1 MRLVVTATLILL
13 VGAATFATGIS
24 IQNEVVTAIG
34 IGVTACSLVLLSL
47 IWIQLVYKKARSQGQ
62 GQGDDSRVLP
72 VSEGSMKRNK
82 SDTNLE
88 LISVQVVKENDAY
101 GDF

>member
-1 MRLVVTATLILL
+1 MRLVVIATLILL
-13 VGAATFATGIS
+13 VGGATFATGIS

-34 IGVTACSLVLLSL
+34 IGVTACSLVILSL
-47 IWIQLVYKKARSQGQ
+47 IWIRLVYKKARSQT
-62 GQGDDSRVLP
+62 QGDDSRVLP

-88 LISVQVVKENDAY
+88 LINVQVVKENDAY

>member
-1 MRLVVTATLILL
+1 VVTATLILL

-34 IGVTACSLVLLSL
+34 IGVTACSLVVLSL
-47 IWIQLVYKKARSQGQ
+47 IWIRLVYKRARI
-62 GQGDDSRVLP
+62 DDSRVLP

-88 LISVQVVKENDAY
+88 LINVQVVKENDAY

>member
-34 IGVTACSLVLLSL
+34 IGVTACSLGLLSL
-47 IWIQLVYKKARSQGQ
+47 IWIRLVYKRARIDS
-62 GQGDDSRVLP
+62 DSSRVQP

-88 LISVQVVKENDAY
+88 LIDVQVVKENDAY

>member
-1 MRLVVTATLILL
+1 VVTATLILL
-13 VGAATFATGIS
+13 VGGATFATGIS

-34 IGVTACSLVLLSL
+34 IGVTACSLVVLSL
-47 IWIQLVYKKARSQGQ
+47 IWIRLVYKKARI
-62 GQGDDSRVLP
+62 DDSRVLP

-88 LISVQVVKENDAY
+88 LISVQVVKENNAY

>member
-1 MRLVVTATLILL
+1 MRLVVTSVLILL
-13 VGAATFATGIS
+13 VGGATFATGIS

-34 IGVTACSLVLLSL
+34 IGVTACSLVILSL
-47 IWIQLVYKKARSQGQ
+47 IWIRLVYKKARI
-62 GQGDDSRVLP
+62 DDSRVLP

-88 LISVQVVKENDAY
+88 LIDVQVVKENDAY

>member
-1 MRLVVTATLILL
+1 VVTATLILL

-34 IGVTACSLVLLSL
+34 IGVTACSLVILSL
-47 IWIQLVYKKARSQGQ
+47 IWIRLVYKKARSQS
-62 GQGDDSRVLP
+62 QGDDSRVLP

-88 LISVQVVKENDAY
+88 LIDVQVVKENDAY

>member
-1 MRLVVTATLILL
+1 MVTATLILL

-34 IGVTACSLVLLSL
+34 IGVTACSLVILSL
-47 IWIQLVYKKARSQGQ
+47 IWIRLVYKKARSQS
-62 GQGDDSRVLP
+62 QGDDSRVLP

-88 LISVQVVKENDAY
+88 LIDVQVVKENDAY

>member
-1 MRLVVTATLILL
+1 MRLVVTSVLILL
-13 VGAATFATGIS
+13 VGGATFATGIS

-34 IGVTACSLVLLSL
+34 IGVTACSLVILSL
-47 IWIQLVYKKARSQGQ
+47 LWIRLVYKKARI
-62 GQGDDSRVLP
+62 DDSRVLP

>member
-1 MRLVVTATLILL
+1 MVTSVLILL
-13 VGAATFATGIS
+13 VGGATFATGIS

-34 IGVTACSLVLLSL
+34 IGVTACSLGLLSL
-47 IWIQLVYKKARSQGQ
+47 IWIRLVYKRARIDS
-62 GQGDDSRVLP
+62 DSSRVQP

-88 LISVQVVKENDAY
+88 LIDVQVVKENDAY

>member
-24 IQNEVVTAIG
+24 IRNEVVTAIG
-34 IGVTACSLVLLSL
+34 IGVTACSLGLLSL
-47 IWIQLVYKKARSQGQ
+47 IWIRLVYKRARSQTQ
-62 GQGDDSRVLP
+62 DDGVRVQP

-88 LISVQVVKENDAY
+88 LIDVQVVKENDAY

>member
-1 MRLVVTATLILL
+1 MRLVVTSTLILL

-47 IWIQLVYKKARSQGQ
+47 IWIQLVYKKARSQG
-62 GQGDDSRVLP
+62 DDSRVLP

-88 LISVQVVKENDAY
+88 LINVQVVKENDAY

>member
-1 MRLVVTATLILL
+1 VISATLILL
-13 VGAATFATGIS
+13 AGGATFATGFS
-24 IQNEVVTAIG
+24 IRNEVVTAIG
-34 IGVTACSLVLLSL
+34 IGVTACSLALLGL
-47 IWIQLVYKKARSQGQ
+47 IWIRLVYKKARSQIE
-62 GQGDDSRVLP
+62 GDSSRVQP

-88 LISVQVVKENDAY
+88 LIDVQVIKENDAY

>member
-1 MRLVVTATLILL
+1 MRLVVTSVLILL

-34 IGVTACSLVLLSL
+34 IGVTACSLVVLSL
-47 IWIQLVYKKARSQGQ
+47 IWIRLVYKKARIDS
-62 GQGDDSRVLP
+62 DSSRVQP

-88 LISVQVVKENDAY
+88 LIDVQVVKENDAY

>member
-1 MRLVVTATLILL
+1 MRLVVIATLILL

-24 IQNEVVTAIG
+24 IRNEVVTAIG
-34 IGVTACSLVLLSL
+34 IGVTACSLGLLSL
-47 IWIQLVYKKARSQGQ
+47 IWIRLVYKRARSQ
-62 GQGDDSRVLP
+62 DDGIRVQP

-88 LISVQVVKENDAY
+88 LIDVQVVKENDAY

>member
-13 VGAATFATGIS
+13 VGGATFATGIS
-24 IQNEVVTAIG
+24 IRNEVVTAIG
-34 IGVTACSLVLLSL
+34 IGVTACSLVVLSL
-47 IWIQLVYKKARSQGQ
+47 IWIRLVYKKARIDS
-62 GQGDDSRVLP
+62 DSSRVQP

-88 LISVQVVKENDAY
+88 LIDVQVVKENDAY

>member
-1 MRLVVTATLILL
+1 MVTATLILL
-13 VGAATFATGIS
+13 VGGATFATGIS
-24 IQNEVVTAIG
+24 IRNEVVTAIG
-34 IGVTACSLVLLSL
+34 IGVTACSLGLLSL
-47 IWIQLVYKKARSQGQ
+47 IWIRLVYKRARIDHD
-62 GQGDDSRVLP
+62 GDGVRVQP

-88 LISVQVVKENDAY
+88 LIDVQVVKENDAY

>member
-1 MRLVVTATLILL
+1 MVIATLILL
-13 VGAATFATGIS
+13 VGAAIFATGIS

-34 IGVTACSLVLLSL
+34 IGVTACSLVVLSL
-47 IWIQLVYKKARSQGQ
+47 IWIRLVYKRARIDS
-62 GQGDDSRVLP
+62 DSSRVQP

-88 LISVQVVKENDAY
+88 LIDVQVVKENDAY

>member
-34 IGVTACSLVLLSL
+34 IGVTACSLVILSL
-47 IWIQLVYKKARSQGQ
+47 IWIRLVYKKARI
-62 GQGDDSRVLP
+62 DDSRVLP

-88 LISVQVVKENDAY
+88 LIDVQVVKENDAY

>member
-1 MRLVVTATLILL
+1 MRLVVTSVLILL

-34 IGVTACSLVLLSL
+34 IGVTACSLVVLSL
-47 IWIQLVYKKARSQGQ
+47 IWIRLVYKKARI
-62 GQGDDSRVLP
+62 DDSRVLP

-88 LISVQVVKENDAY
+88 LIDVQVVKENDAY

>member
-1 MRLVVTATLILL
+1 MVTSILILL
-13 VGAATFATGIS
+13 VGGATFATGIS

-34 IGVTACSLVLLSL
+34 IGVTACSLCLLTL
-47 IWIQLVYKKARSQGQ
+47 ISIRILYKKRTLNDGV
-62 GQGDDSRVLP
+62 GDGIRIQP

-88 LISVQVVKENDAY
+88 LISVQVVKENNAY

>member
-1 MRLVVTATLILL
+1 MRLVVIATLILL
-13 VGAATFATGIS
+13 VGGATFATGIS

-34 IGVTACSLVLLSL
+34 IGVTACSLVILSL
-47 IWIQLVYKKARSQGQ
+47 IWIRLMYKKARSQT
-62 GQGDDSRVLP
+62 QGDDSRVLP

>member
-1 MRLVVTATLILL
+1 VVIATLILL
-13 VGAATFATGIS
+13 VGGATFATGIS

-34 IGVTACSLVLLSL
+34 IGVTACSLVVLSL
-47 IWIQLVYKKARSQGQ
+47 IWIRLVYKKARI
-62 GQGDDSRVLP
+62 DDSRVLP

>member
-34 IGVTACSLVLLSL
+34 IGVTACSLVVLSL
-47 IWIQLVYKKARSQGQ
+47 IWIRLVYKRARI
-62 GQGDDSRVLP
+62 DDSRVLP

-88 LISVQVVKENDAY
+88 LINVQVVKENDAY

>member
-1 MRLVVTATLILL
+1 MVTSVLILL
-13 VGAATFATGIS
+13 VGGATFATGIS

-34 IGVTACSLVLLSL
+34 IGVTACSLVILSL
-47 IWIQLVYKKARSQGQ
+47 LWIRLVYKKARPQ

>member
-1 MRLVVTATLILL
+1 VVTATLILL

-34 IGVTACSLVLLSL
+34 IGVTACSLVILSL
-47 IWIQLVYKKARSQGQ
+47 IWIRLVYKKARI
-62 GQGDDSRVLP
+62 DDSRVLP

-88 LISVQVVKENDAY
+88 LIDVQVVKENDAY

>member
-1 MRLVVTATLILL
+1 MRLVVIATLILL
-13 VGAATFATGIS
+13 VGGATFATGIS

-34 IGVTACSLVLLSL
+34 IGVTACSLVILSL
-47 IWIQLVYKKARSQGQ
+47 IWIRLVYKKARI
-62 GQGDDSRVLP
+62 DDSRVLP

-88 LISVQVVKENDAY
+88 LIDVQVVKENDAY

>member
-1 MRLVVTATLILL
+1 MRLVVTSVLILL
-13 VGAATFATGIS
+13 VGGATFATGIS

-34 IGVTACSLVLLSL
+34 IGVTACSLVILSL
-47 IWIQLVYKKARSQGQ
+47 LWIRLVYKKARPQ

>member
-13 VGAATFATGIS
+13 VGGATFATGIS

-34 IGVTACSLVLLSL
+34 IGVTACSLVVLSL
-47 IWIQLVYKKARSQGQ
+47 IWIRLVYKKARAQGQ

>member
-1 MRLVVTATLILL
+1 MVTATLILL

-34 IGVTACSLVLLSL
+34 IGVTACSLVVLSL
-47 IWIQLVYKKARSQGQ
+47 IWIRLVYKRARI
-62 GQGDDSRVLP
+62 DDSRVLP

-88 LISVQVVKENDAY
+88 LINVQVVKENDAY